1 MPYITYKARPANDA
15 EYIRWQEA
23 RNFLETWVV
32 YFLNRIAI
40 Y

>member
-1 MPYITYKARPANDA
+1 MPHITYKARPTNCAK
-15 EYIRWQEA
+15 YIRWQEA

-32 YFLNRIAI
+32 YSLNRIAI